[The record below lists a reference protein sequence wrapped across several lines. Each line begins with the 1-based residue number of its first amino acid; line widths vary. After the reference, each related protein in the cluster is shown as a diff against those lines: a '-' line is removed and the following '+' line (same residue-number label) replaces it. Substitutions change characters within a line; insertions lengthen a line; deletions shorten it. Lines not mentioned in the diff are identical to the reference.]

1 MKSGYYVSKKR
12 ALLLALLVIIIIA
25 IVGLMAGFIG
35 KGCSKDQVDDS
46 GKTEDRVSSDSTTPP
61 PEEPGPWQDPFLPT
75 YTIPVHY
82 NLSFYPDFYF
92 NGSTFAG
99 TADIVIN
106 ITKNTPFLIVHCKLL
121 NITQT
126 TIQHLNSGKFSST
139 HFVIFRSILF
149 FSTPRC

>member
-25 IVGLMAGFIG
+25 IVGLLAGFID
-35 KGCSKDQVDDS
+35 KGCSKDEVEDS
-46 GKTEDRVSSDSTTPP
+46 RKSEDRVSSDSTTPQ
-61 PEEPGPWQDPFLPT
+61 PEEPGPWQDPFLST

-106 ITKNTPFLIVHCKLL
+106 ITKDTPFLIVHYKKL

-126 TIQHLNSGKFSST
+126 TVEHLNSGKCSSS
-139 HFVIFRSILF
+139 H
-149 FSTPRC
+149 

>member
-12 ALLLALLVIIIIA
+12 ALLLALLVIIIIT

-35 KGCSKDQVDDS
+35 KGCSEDNVEDS
-46 GKTEDRVSSDSTTPP
+46 GKTGDRVSSDSTTPA
-61 PEEPGPWQDPFLPT
+61 PEEPGPWQDPFLPS

-92 NGSTFAG
+92 NGSTFSG

-106 ITKNTPFLIVHCKLL
+106 ITKNTPYLIVHYKQL
-121 NITQT
+121 NITQST
-126 TIQHLNSGKFSST
+126 VQHLNSGKFSSS
-139 HFVIFRSILF
+139 HFWH
-149 FSTPRC
+149 